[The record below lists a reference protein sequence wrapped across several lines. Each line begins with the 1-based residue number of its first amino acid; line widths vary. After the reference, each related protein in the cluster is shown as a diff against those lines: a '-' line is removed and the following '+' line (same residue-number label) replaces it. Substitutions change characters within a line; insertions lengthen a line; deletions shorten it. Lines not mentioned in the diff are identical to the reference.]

1 MRQTD
6 LLSMLTAILTGFIF
20 SILLVFVGKFFK
32 GKLSILASIVP
43 LGLFLYFFQFI
54 APIADGEVITRSF
67 QWIPSFGV
75 DLGFKLDGLS
85 LLFSLMITGIGFLVF
100 AYTSSYLKGHEY
112 LDRFYG
118 YLAAFMGAMLG
129 LVLSD
134 NMITLFV
141 FWELTS
147 ISSFFLIGFNNTN
160 PASRKSAM
168 TALGITGIGG
178 LLLLAS
184 ALLLNNIT
192 GTYSI
197 SEMLS
202 MSEAIRGNEFYAVA
216 VMLLFGAAFTKSAQ
230 FPFHFW
236 LPGAMKAPTPVS
248 TYLHSATMVKAGI
261 YLLMRFTPILGGENI
276 WNYTLIIV
284 GGITMLYS
292 AIHTL
297 FRTDLKGILAYST
310 ISALG
315 ILVFLI
321 GLGTEEA
328 FLAAAVFIIVHA
340 LYKATLFLVTG
351 IIDHQTHTR
360 DVTRL
365 AGLNK
370 IMLPVGIAGILAAI
384 SSAGIPPTIGFIGKE
399 LTYEATYHSETIIII
414 SMIAIVLTKILLL
427 YAGFVAGIKPF
438 TGKLP
443 EEHKNVKA
451 PGPIMWIPPV
461 LLATLGLVFGIAPF
475 LIEGALIKP
484 VVTAL
489 GGDASEIHLAL
500 WHGFNLIFILSLIT
514 IGVGTTLY
522 FVIKPSE
529 KLVAS
534 AAKFNSISPENIL
547 NLINKGFVQFSNFWT
562 NFFQNGYLRNYISI
576 IILFLV
582 VLVGYIMIGNTR
594 FVIDYNSLS
603 KITVYEITTTL
614 ILIAGIFYTV
624 FTESRLAAVAA
635 MGVVGLSI
643 CLIFVFYSAPDLAMT
658 QFSIDTLTVIL
669 FVLVLYKLPKYLK
682 LSDYKTRV
690 RDGVLSSVFGLI
702 ITVLALEVLS
712 EPVSKQVGEFYAANS
727 YVEAHGKN
735 VVNVILVDFR
745 GADTLIEVSVLSIAA
760 VGVFGLM
767 KLRLKMRDRKRYA
780 DTSLK
785 QENKE
790 Q

>member
-1 MRQTD
+1 
-6 LLSMLTAILTGFIF
+6 MLTAILTGFIF

-75 DLGFKLDGLS
+75 DLDFKLDGLS

-216 VMLLFGAAFTKSAQ
+216 VLLLFGAAFTKSAQ

-461 LLATLGLVFGIAPF
+461 LLATLGLIFGIAPF

-522 FVIKPSE
+522 FIIKPSE
-529 KLVAS
+529 KLVAV
-534 AAKFNSISPENIL
+534 AARYNKISPENIL

-582 VLVGYIMIGNTR
+582 VIVGYIMIGNTR

-780 DTSLK
+780 DTTLK

>member
-1 MRQTD
+1 
-6 LLSMLTAILTGFIF
+6 MLTAILTGFLF
-20 SILLVFVGKFFK
+20 SILLVFLGKFFK
-32 GKLSILASIVP
+32 GKFSILASLVP
-43 LGLFLYFFQFI
+43 LGLFIYFFQFI
-54 APIADGEVITRSF
+54 APIADGEVITKSY

-85 LLFSLMITGIGFLVF
+85 LLFTLMITGIGFLVF
-100 AYTSSYLKGHEY
+100 AYTSSYLKGHHY

-118 YLAAFMGAMLG
+118 YLGAFMGAMLG

-178 LLLLAS
+178 LFLLAG

-197 SEMLS
+197 SEMLT

-216 VMLLFGAAFTKSAQ
+216 VLLLFGAAFTKSAQ

-261 YLLMRFTPILGGENI
+261 YLLMRFTPILGGEEI
-276 WNYTLIIV
+276 WNITLIIV
-284 GGITMLYS
+284 GGITMVYS

-321 GLGTEEA
+321 GLGTQEA
-328 FLAAAVFIIVHA
+328 FLAAGVFIIVHA

-360 DVTRL
+360 DITRL

-384 SSAGIPPTIGFIGKE
+384 SSAGIPPSIGFVGKE
-399 LTYEATYHSETIIII
+399 LTYEAAFHSETIVILV
-414 SMIAIVLTKILLL
+414 MIAIVLTKILLL

-443 EEHKNVKA
+443 EDHANVKM
-451 PGPIMWIPPV
+451 PGFVMWGPPL
-461 LLATLGLVFGIAPF
+461 LLASLGIIFGVAPF
-475 LIEGALIKP
+475 ILESSIIKP
-484 VVTAL
+484 LVTAM
-489 GGDASEIHLAL
+489 GADASEIHLAL
-500 WHGFNLIFILSLIT
+500 WHGFNIIFILSLIT
-514 IGVGTTLY
+514 IGIGTALY
-522 FVIKPSE
+522 FMIKPSKKWE
-529 KLVAS
+529 AGIARLDFIAPENLLN
-534 AAKFNSISPENIL
+534 KFNKI
-547 NLINKGFVQFSNFWT
+547 FVQVSNFWT

-594 FVIDYNSLS
+594 FTIDYNSLS

-682 LSDYKTRV
+682 LSDYKTRL
-690 RDGVLSSVFGLI
+690 RDGILSSIFGLI

-712 EPVSKQVGEFYAANS
+712 EPVSKQVGDFYAANS
-727 YVEAHGKN
+727 YIEAHGKN

-745 GADTLIEVSVLSIAA
+745 GADTMIEISVLSIAA

-767 KLRLKMRDRKRYA
+767 KLRLKMKDRRRYE
-780 DTSLK
+780 DRNLNI
-785 QENKE
+785 ENKKK
-790 Q
+790 

>member
-1 MRQTD
+1 
-6 LLSMLTAILTGFIF
+6 MLTAILTGFLF
-20 SILLVFVGKFFK
+20 SIFLVFGGKFLK
-32 GKLSILASIVP
+32 GKLAILASLVP
-43 LGLFLYFFQFI
+43 LGLFIYFFQFI
-54 APIADGEVITRSF
+54 APISNGEVILRSYE
-67 QWIPSFGV
+67 WIPSFGV
-75 DLGFKLDGLS
+75 DLGFKLDGLA

-100 AYTSSYLKGHEY
+100 LYTSSYLKGHDY

-118 YLAAFMGAMLG
+118 YLGSFMGAMLG

-178 LLLLAS
+178 LFLLAG
-184 ALLLNNIT
+184 ALLLNNIS

-197 SEMLS
+197 SEMLT
-202 MSEAIRGNEFYAVA
+202 MSEAIRGDEFYFLAVIFI
-216 VMLLFGAAFTKSAQ
+216 FGAAFTKSAQ

-261 YLLMRFTPILGGENI
+261 YLLMRFTPVLGGEQI
-276 WNYTLIIV
+276 WNTTLIVV

-292 AIHTL
+292 AVHTI
-297 FRTDLKGILAYST
+297 FRTDLKGVLAYST

-315 ILVFLI
+315 ILVFLT
-321 GLGTEEA
+321 GLGTQEA

-360 DVTRL
+360 DLTRL
-365 AGLNK
+365 SGLNK

-384 SSAGIPPTIGFIGKE
+384 SSAGIPPTIGFVGKE
-399 LTYEATYHSETIIII
+399 LTYESVYHGETLVIFL
-414 SMIAIVLTKILLL
+414 SIAIVLTKILLL

-443 EEHKNVKA
+443 EEHANVKMPGFVMWA
-451 PGPIMWIPPV
+451 PPL
-461 LLATLGLVFGIAPF
+461 LLATLGVVFGVAPF
-475 LIEGALIKP
+475 IIESALIKP
-484 VVTAL
+484 VVTSMGA
-489 GGDASEIHLAL
+489 DASEIHLAL
-500 WHGFNLIFILSLIT
+500 WHGFNLVFILSLIT
-514 IGVGTTLY
+514 IGVGIALY
-522 FVIKPSE
+522 FMIKPSKNLE
-529 KLVAS
+529 TSIARFDSLAPKTILE
-534 AAKFNSISPENIL
+534 KFNAL
-547 NLINKGFVQFSNFWT
+547 FVKASGFWT
-562 NFFQNGYLRNYISI
+562 NSFQNGYLRNYISI
-576 IILFLV
+576 IVLFLV

-594 FVIDYNSLS
+594 FTIDYDSLS
-603 KITVYEITTTL
+603 KITVYEITNTF

-624 FTESRLAAVAA
+624 FTQSRLAAVAG

-682 LSDYKTRV
+682 LSDYKTRL
-690 RDGVLSSVFGLI
+690 RDGVLSTIFGIL

-712 EPVSKQVGEFYAANS
+712 EPVSKEVGKFYAANS
-727 YVEAHGKN
+727 YIEAHGKN

-745 GADTLIEVSVLSIAA
+745 GTDTLIEISVLSIAA

-767 KLRLKMRDRKRYA
+767 KLRLKMKDRRRYA
-780 DTSLK
+780 DTRLNP
-785 QENKE
+785 EKE
-790 Q
+790 KKKL